1 MSSKPTPGPKLEW
14 RLTPYFDRHGRV
26 DPHRFQSI
34 VLAKVDQQFGCEGVI
49 LTTGYK
55 GAEVDDIW
63 VGASPD
69 HVSLILEAGTI
80 FEQTGLTPQQLRERV
95 EHAEKRQQEAFAL
108 IETMRGNGDELREHM
123 NQLLAAL
130 RLVREF
136 NCKHAPALIDLPFFK
151 SMDAAVF
158 AAIASVEAAS

>member
-80 FEQTGLTPQQLRERV
+80 FEQTGLTPQQLREQRD
-95 EHAEKRQQEAFAL
+95 K
-108 IETMRGNGDELREHM
+108 
-123 NQLLAAL
+123 LLAQLKDA
-130 RLVREF
+130 VRSTR
-136 NCKHAPALIDLPFFK
+136 KDFK
-151 SMDAAVF
+151 GGADGDRQHREAYADWF
-158 AAIASVEAAS
+158 AAIASVEAKS